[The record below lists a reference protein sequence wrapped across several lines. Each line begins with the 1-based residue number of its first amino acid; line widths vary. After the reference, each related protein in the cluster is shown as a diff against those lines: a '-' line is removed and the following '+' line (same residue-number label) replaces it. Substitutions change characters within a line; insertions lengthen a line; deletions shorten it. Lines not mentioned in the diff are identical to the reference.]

1 MPIHESPLS
10 GSIEAALARTETARM
25 EAARTEK
32 PGADLFWLGQ
42 AGFVIRA
49 AGRTLLIDPYLSD
62 SLAKKYAG
70 KTYPH
75 IRSMPAPLSPGQ
87 ARGIDAVLCTHRHSD
102 HMDPGT
108 LPDVAALNP
117 QCNFVV
123 PKAAWER
130 ALEIGLPVE
139 RIAAMADGD
148 RLLPFEEISIEAIP
162 SAHEERKRNE
172 RGEDEFLGYVL
183 RAGGVALYHSGD
195 CVPYPGL
202 RERLACLHVDAA
214 LLPINGRDERR
225 HSNGIPG
232 NFTFREAVEL
242 CESAGIPSLICHHFG
257 MFDFNTADL
266 GQARILLK
274 EMRTGVQVI
283 FAEVGVRYHVER
295 ET

>member
-1 MPIHESPLS
+1 MAIRESRET
-10 GSIEAALARTETARM
+10 GSIEAVLALPGTAY
-25 EAARTEK
+25 AGK
-32 PGADLFWLGQ
+32 GADLFWLGQ
-42 AGFVIRA
+42 AGFMVRA

-70 KTYPH
+70 KIYPH
-75 IRSMPAPLSPGQ
+75 IRAMPAPLSPAQ

-108 LPDVAALNP
+108 LPEVAAQNP
-117 QCNFVV
+117 PCIFVV
-123 PKAAWER
+123 PKAARWR
-130 ALEIGLPVE
+130 ALEIGLAAE

-148 RLLPFEEISIEAIP
+148 RLLPFEGISIEALP

-172 RGEDEFLGYVL
+172 RGEDEFLGYIL

-202 RERLACLHVDAA
+202 RERLAGLDIDAA

-225 HSNGIPG
+225 RSNGIPG

-242 CESAGIPSLICHHFG
+242 SGGAGIPSLICHHFG

-266 GQARILLK
+266 VETRTLLK
-274 EMRTGVQVI
+274 EMRTGVQVL
-283 FAEVGVRYHVER
+283 FAQVGVRYRVEG
-295 ET
+295 TT

>member
-1 MPIHESPLS
+1 MAIRELRET
-10 GSIEAALARTETARM
+10 GTIEAALARAP
-25 EAARTEK
+25 AAR
-32 PGADLFWLGQ
+32 PGAELWWLGQ
-42 AGFVIRA
+42 AGFVVRT

-70 KTYPH
+70 KIYPH
-75 IRSMPAPLSPGQ
+75 IRAMPAPLSPAQ

-117 QCNFVV
+117 PCIFVV
-123 PKAAWER
+123 PKAARER
-130 ALEIGLPVE
+130 ALEIGLPDE
-139 RIAAMADGD
+139 RIAGMADGD
-148 RLLPFEEISIEAIP
+148 RLLPFEGISIEALP

-172 RGEDEFLGYVL
+172 RGEDEFLGYIL

-202 RERLACLHVDAA
+202 RERLAGLDIDAA

-225 HSNGIPG
+225 RSNGIPG

-242 CESAGIPSLICHHFG
+242 SGGAGIPSLICHHFG

-266 GQARILLK
+266 VETRTLLK
-274 EMRTGVQVI
+274 EMRPAAQVL
-283 FAEVGVRYHVER
+283 FAQVGVRYRVEGTPSPR
-295 ET
+295 

>member
-1 MPIHESPLS
+1 MGIRESLET
-10 GSIEAALARTETARM
+10 GSIEAVLARTP
-25 EAARTEK
+25 EAS
-32 PGADLFWLGQ
+32 PGVKLWWVGQ
-42 AGFVIRA
+42 AGFVVRA
-49 AGRTLLIDPYLSD
+49 ADRTLLIDPYLSD
-62 SLAKKYAG
+62 SLAKKYTG
-70 KTYPH
+70 KIYPH
-75 IRSMPAPLSPGQ
+75 IRAMPSPLSPGQ

-108 LPDVAALNP
+108 LPEAAALNP
-117 QCNFVV
+117 LCVFVV
-123 PKAAWER
+123 PKAARER

-148 RLLPFEEISIEAIP
+148 RLLPFEGISIEALP

-183 RAGGVALYHSGD
+183 RAGRVTLYHSGD

-202 RERLACLHVDAA
+202 RERLASLHIDAA

-225 HSNGIPG
+225 RSNGIPG

-242 CESAGIPSLICHHFG
+242 CEGAGIPSLICHHFG

-266 GQARILLK
+266 VEARKLLK
-274 EMRTGVQVI
+274 EMHTAMQVL
-283 FAEVGVRYHVER
+283 FAQAGVRYHVKG
-295 ET
+295 TP

>member
-1 MPIHESPLS
+1 MAIRESRKN
-10 GSIEAALARTETARM
+10 GSIESVLARPGTA
-25 EAARTEK
+25 
-32 PGADLFWLGQ
+32 GAGANAGVDLFWLGQ
-42 AGFVIRA
+42 AGFVVRA

-70 KTYPH
+70 KIYPH
-75 IRSMPAPLSPGQ
+75 IRAMPAPLSPGQ
-87 ARGIDAVLCTHRHSD
+87 ARGIDALLCTHRHSD

-117 QCNFVV
+117 LCIFVV
-123 PKAAWER
+123 PKAARER
-130 ALEIGLPVE
+130 ALEIGLAAE

-148 RLLPFEEISIEAIP
+148 RLLPFEGISIEALP

-172 RGEDEFLGYVL
+172 RGEDEFLGYIL
-183 RAGGVALYHSGD
+183 RAGGAAVYHSGD

-202 RERLACLHVDAA
+202 RERLAGLDIDAA

-225 HSNGIPG
+225 RSNGIPG

-274 EMRTGVQVI
+274 EMRIAVQVL
-283 FAEVGVRYHVER
+283 FAQVGVRYHVEG
-295 ET
+295 TP

>member
-1 MPIHESPLS
+1 MAIRESRET
-10 GSIEAALARTETARM
+10 GSIEAMLAR
-25 EAARTEK
+25 
-32 PGADLFWLGQ
+32 PGMTSTGVDLFWLGQ
-42 AGFVIRA
+42 AGFAVRT

-70 KTYPH
+70 KIYPH
-75 IRSMPAPLSPGQ
+75 IRAMPSPLAPGQ

-108 LPDVAALNP
+108 LPDIAASNP
-117 QCNFVV
+117 GCLFIV
-123 PKAAWER
+123 PKAARER
-130 ALEIGLPVE
+130 ANEIGLHDE

-148 RLLPFEEISIEAIP
+148 RTSPFEEISIEAIS

-172 RGEDEFLGYVL
+172 RGEDEFLGYVV
-183 RAGGVALYHSGD
+183 RAEGTVVYHSGD

-202 RERLACLHVDAA
+202 RERLAGLHIDAA

-225 HSNGIPG
+225 RSNGIPG

-242 CESAGIPSLICHHFG
+242 CEGAGIPSLVCHHFG

-266 GQARILLK
+266 RETRTLLK
-274 EMRTGVQVI
+274 EMRPAMQVL
-283 FAEVGVRYHVER
+283 FARVGVRYRVEG
-295 ET
+295 TP

>member
-1 MPIHESPLS
+1 MAIRESPLS
-10 GSIEAALARTETARM
+10 GSIEAALVRTETD
-25 EAARTEK
+25 RTGT
-32 PGADLFWLGQ
+32 PGTSVDLLWLGQ
-42 AGFVIRA
+42 AGFVVRT

-70 KTYPH
+70 KIYPH
-75 IRSMPAPLSPGQ
+75 IRAMPAPLSPAQ

-108 LPDVAALNP
+108 LPDVAAQNP
-117 QCNFVV
+117 PCIFVI
-123 PKAAWER
+123 PKAARGR
-130 ALEIGLPVE
+130 ALEIGLAAE

-148 RLLPFEEISIEAIP
+148 RLLPFEGISIEALP

-172 RGEDEFLGYVL
+172 RGEDEFLGYIL

-202 RERLACLHVDAA
+202 RERLAGLHIDAA

-225 HSNGIPG
+225 RSNGIPG

-242 CESAGIPSLICHHFG
+242 CEGTGIPSLICHHFG

-266 GQARILLK
+266 GETRTLLK
-274 EMRTGVQVI
+274 EMRTGVQVL
-283 FAEVGVRYHVER
+283 FAQVGVRYQVEG
-295 ET
+295 TP

>member
-1 MPIHESPLS
+1 MAIRETRET
-10 GSIEAALARTETARM
+10 GSIEAVLARAP
-25 EAARTEK
+25 AAS
-32 PGADLFWLGQ
+32 PGAELWWLGQ
-42 AGFVIRA
+42 AGFVVRA
-49 AGRTLLIDPYLSD
+49 VGRTLLIDPYLSD

-75 IRSMPAPLSPGQ
+75 IRAMPAPLSPGQ

-117 QCNFVV
+117 LCLFVV
-123 PKAAWER
+123 PKAARER
-130 ALEIGLPVE
+130 ALEIGLPDE
-139 RIAAMADGD
+139 RMAAMADGD
-148 RLLPFEEISIEAIP
+148 RLLPFDGISIEALP

-172 RGEDEFLGYVL
+172 GGDDEFLGYVL
-183 RAGGVALYHSGD
+183 RAGRAAVYHSGD

-202 RERLACLHVDAA
+202 RERLAGLDIDVA

-225 HSNGIPG
+225 RSNGIPG

-242 CESAGIPSLICHHFG
+242 SGGAGIPSLICHHFG

-266 GQARILLK
+266 GEARILLK
-274 EMRTGVQVI
+274 EMRPAAQVL
-283 FAEVGVRYHVER
+283 FAQVGVRYRVEGTPSPR
-295 ET
+295 